1 MGVRERIMAM
11 LTLLKLPP
19 LTDWLLWL
27 GSPIFLLIPIA
38 LCLGMVDS
46 LALLMFGFARRHHGG
61 GFVVFFSCLLCVSSL
76 TAFLLSEVPSA
87 RYEALVKMA
96 SKDPPMKSW
105 VTYYLDDNQITW
117 LEAGLLHVAYAT
129 VHPSRTVLEPEP
141 DRNAQFIRA
150 LRHPRKE
157 EGRP

>member
-1 MGVRERIMAM
+1 M
-11 LTLLKLPP
+11 LKLLTLPP

-27 GSPIFLLIPIA
+27 DSPIFLPIPIA
-38 LCLGMVDS
+38 LSFGMVGY
-46 LALLMFGFARRHHGG
+46 LVLVLFGLGRRHHVG
-61 GFVVFFSCLLCVSSL
+61 GFVVFFGCLFCASSL

-96 SKDPPMKSW
+96 SKDPPIKSW

-129 VHPSRTVLEPEP
+129 LHPSRAVLEPET

-150 LRHPRKE
+150 LRLSRKE
-157 EGRP
+157 EGRPER